1 MTDQLTKNNTY
12 TPIHPATRI
21 GSVNLTVSDLDR
33 QVEFYKS
40 VIGLQLH
47 WREANAAGLGAGR
60 QDLLILTRKAGAR
73 RYANVTGLYHFA
85 ILLPNLRELARVIA
99 RLVKLG
105 YRNFPTDH
113 VMTKTTYLDD
123 PEGQNIELYAD
134 TPEEGSFMLRDGV
147 LIARRVS
154 GEISDGRE
162 PLDLQRLFDELSPD
176 DSLNKPM
183 PPETTIGHI
192 HLYVAD
198 LEKTMHFYHTI
209 LGFDDMGLAHKIRM
223 GMVSAG
229 GYHHHI
235 GFNTWVGEGALPP
248 PPDALGLRY
257 FSVIL
262 PHQAELEAI
271 IERVQHYGIYF
282 EQLEDGILIR
292 DPSQNALLLTTPSYN

>member
-1 MTDQLTKNNTY
+1 MTNHLINYSTHAR
-12 TPIHPATRI
+12 IHPASRI

-33 QVEFYKS
+33 QVEFYQS

-47 WREANAAGLGAGR
+47 WREANSAALGSGR
-60 QDLLILTRKAGAR
+60 QDFLILTSKPGAR
-73 RYANVTGLYHFA
+73 RYANLTGLYHFA

-99 RLVKLG
+99 RLGKLG
-105 YRNFPTDH
+105 YRNYPTDH

-123 PEGQNIELYAD
+123 PEGQNIEIYVD
-134 TPEEGSFMLRDGV
+134 TPQEGSFMLKDGV
-147 LIARRVS
+147 LIARRIS

-162 PLDLQRLFDELSPD
+162 PLDLRTLFEEIPPD
-176 DSLNKPM
+176 DSLNEPM

-198 LEKTMHFYHTI
+198 LEETMHFYHKI

-235 GFNTWVGEGALPP
+235 GFNTWAGEGAPP
-248 PPDALGLRY
+248 PPQDALGLRY
-257 FSVIL
+257 FNVIL
-262 PHQAELEAI
+262 PSQAELESVLQ
-271 IERVQHYGIYF
+271 RVKRFEVPF
-282 EQLEDGILIR
+282 EQSEDGIMIK
-292 DPSQNALLLTTPSYN
+292 DPSQNCIKLVNSP